1 MGMSPWL
8 LPALIAIPFFGGLLA
23 WGAERL
29 SLTWPRWIGLLSM
42 AATCVLAIWIWVH
55 ADTPGIIPAHGTP
68 VWLIEFRM
76 DWIPRWGIS
85 FHLGLDGLSL
95 LMILLTGV
103 LGVLSVACSWREIQ
117 QYVGFF
123 HLNLLWNL
131 AGVMGVF
138 MALDLFLFFVFWEA
152 MLVPMYF
159 LIALWGHSSRG
170 GRSRV
175 YAATKFFLFTQAAGL
190 LMLVA
195 ILALVWLHRQSSG
208 DWSFN
213 YTDLLY
219 TELSATMEYV
229 LMLAFF
235 LGFAVKL
242 PVFPLHPWLPDAH
255 SQAPTAGSVDLA
267 GVLLKTGAYGLLRFV
282 LPMFPQAS
290 QDFAPIA
297 MGLAVIGILYG
308 AKMALVQTDIKR
320 LVAYTSVSHMGFVL
334 LGIYAG
340 TTLALE
346 GAVLLMLAHGLAT
359 GGLFILCGELY
370 ERLHTRE
377 LYKMGGL
384 SRRAPHYATALMFF
398 ALASLGLPGLG
409 NFVGEFLVLFGSFT
423 VAPWMTSM
431 AATGL
436 ILAAVYSLYVVQKA
450 LHGPPAADEEVEDLT
465 AREQIMMAS
474 IMISLLA
481 LGLYPQPVIDLARG
495 SLAQISQWY
504 TLGAPVLSAPA
515 SLGVL
520 P

>member
-1 MGMSPWL
+1 MDVSPALNPWL
-8 LPALIAIPFFGGLLA
+8 LPALILVPFFGGLLA
-23 WGAERL
+23 WYAERW

-42 AATCVLAIWIWVH
+42 AATCVLAIWIWAH
-55 ADTPGIIPAHGTP
+55 AGVAPVVPPHGSP
-68 VWLIEFRM
+68 EWIIEFRAG
-76 DWIPRWGIS
+76 WIPRWGVS
-85 FHLGLDGLSL
+85 FHLGIDGLGL
-95 LMILLTGV
+95 LMVLLTGV

-159 LIALWGHSSRG
+159 LIALWGHSSQGGSRG

-175 YAATKFFLFTQAAGL
+175 YAATKFFIFTQASGL
-190 LMLVA
+190 LMLVG
-195 ILALVWLHRQSSG
+195 ILALVWLHQQNTG
-208 DWSFN
+208 EWSFS
-213 YTDLLY
+213 YAELLY
-219 TELSATMEYV
+219 TPLSSLQEML

-282 LPMFPQAS
+282 LPLFPNAS
-290 QDFAPIA
+290 MDFAPVA
-297 MGLAVIGILYG
+297 MALAILGILYG

-340 TTLALE
+340 TTLALQ
-346 GAVLLMLAHGLAT
+346 GALLLMLAHGLAT
-359 GGLFILCGELY
+359 GALFILCGELY
-370 ERLHTRE
+370 ERLHSRE
-377 LYKMGGL
+377 LGRMGGL
-384 SRRAPHYATALMFF
+384 TRRAPHYATALMFF

-409 NFVGEFLVLFGSFT
+409 NFVGEFLVLFGSFA
-423 VAPWMTSM
+423 VAPWITAI

-436 ILAAVYSLYVVQKA
+436 ILAAVYSLYIVQRA
-450 LHGPPAADEEVEDLT
+450 LHGPPADDTPIEDLT
-465 AREQIMMAS
+465 GREKLMMAFV
-474 IMISLLA
+474 MLALLA
-481 LGLYPQPVIDLARG
+481 LGLYPQPVIDLAFAP
-495 SLAQISQWY
+495 LAQIANWY
-504 TLGAPVLSAPA
+504 A
-515 SLGVL
+515 LGV
-520 P
+520 PGA

>member
-1 MGMSPWL
+1 MGMSADVSATLSPWL
-8 LPALIAIPFFGGLLA
+8 LPALIAIPFLGGLVA
-23 WGAERL
+23 WYAERL

-42 AATCVLAIWIWVH
+42 AATCVLALWIWVH
-55 ADTPGIIPAHGTP
+55 ADVPGVVPAHGTP
-68 VWLIEFRM
+68 QWLIEFRA
-76 DWIPRWGIS
+76 DWIPRWGVSI
-85 FHLGLDGLSL
+85 HLGLDGLGL

-159 LIALWGHSSRG
+159 LIALWGHSSQG
-170 GRSRV
+170 GKSRV
-175 YAATKFFLFTQAAGL
+175 YAATKFFIFTQASGL
-190 LMLVA
+190 LMLVG
-195 ILALVWLHRQSSG
+195 ILALVWLHREATGQ
-208 DWSFN
+208 WSFN
-213 YTDLLY
+213 YGDLLY
-219 TELSATMEYV
+219 TPLTGPQEYA

-235 LGFAVKL
+235 IGFAVKL

-282 LPMFPQAS
+282 LPLFPNAS
-290 QDFAPIA
+290 QEFAPIA
-297 MGLAVIGILYG
+297 MTLAIAGILYG
-308 AKMALVQTDIKR
+308 AKLALVQTDIKR

-340 TTLALE
+340 STLALE
-346 GAVLLMLAHGLAT
+346 GALVLMLAHGLAT

-377 LYKMGGL
+377 LGRMGGL
-384 SRRAPHYATALMFF
+384 ARRAPQYATALMFF

-409 NFVGEFLVLFGSFT
+409 NFVGEFLVLTGSFA
-423 VAPWMTSM
+423 VAPWMTAL

-436 ILAAVYSLYVVQKA
+436 ILAAIYSLYVVQRA
-450 LHGPPAADEEVEDLT
+450 LHGAPADDRLVEDLT
-465 AREQIMMAS
+465 GRETLMMGAIM
-474 IMISLLA
+474 LA
-481 LGLYPQPVIDLARG
+481 LLVLGLFPQPVIDLARG
-495 SLAQISQWY
+495 SLAQIGHWY
-504 TLGAPVLSAPA
+504 A
-515 SLGVL
+515 LGV
-520 P
+520 PAR

>member
-1 MGMSPWL
+1 MDMSTELSPWL
-8 LPALIAIPFFGGLLA
+8 LPALILIPFLGGLAA
-23 WGAERL
+23 WFAERL

-42 AATCVLAIWIWVH
+42 AATCVLAVWIWVH
-55 ADTPGIIPAHGTP
+55 ADVPGVLPVHGAP
-68 VWLIEFRM
+68 QWIIEFRAE
-76 DWIPRWGIS
+76 WIPRWGVS
-85 FHLGLDGLSL
+85 FHLGLDGLGL
-95 LMILLTGV
+95 LMVLLTGV

-170 GRSRV
+170 GRSRL
-175 YAATKFFLFTQAAGL
+175 YAATKFFIFTQASGL
-190 LMLVA
+190 LMLVG
-195 ILALVWLHRQSSG
+195 ILALVWLHQQNTG
-208 DWSFN
+208 QWSFS
-213 YTDLLY
+213 YGDLLY
-219 TELSATMEYV
+219 TPLSALQEML

-235 LGFAVKL
+235 FGFAVKL

-282 LPMFPQAS
+282 LPLFPNAS
-290 QDFAPIA
+290 TEFAPVA
-297 MGLAVIGILYG
+297 MALAILGILYG

-340 TTLALE
+340 TTLALQ
-346 GAVLLMLAHGLAT
+346 GALLLMLAHGLAT
-359 GGLFILCGELY
+359 GALFILCGELY

-377 LYKMGGL
+377 LGRMGGL
-384 SRRAPHYATALMFF
+384 AHRAPHYATALMFF

-409 NFVGEFLVLFGSFT
+409 NFIGEFLVLFGSFE
-423 VAPWMTSM
+423 VAPWSTAI

-436 ILAAVYSLYVVQKA
+436 VLAAVYSLYIVQRA
-450 LHGPPAADEEVEDLT
+450 LHGPAADDTPVEDLT
-465 AREQIMMAS
+465 GREKLMMAS
-474 IMISLLA
+474 VMAALLV
-481 LGLYPQPVIDLARG
+481 LGLYPQPVIDLARAP
-495 SLAQISQWY
+495 LAQIANWY
-504 TLGAPVLSAPA
+504 A
-515 SLGVL
+515 LGV
-520 P
+520 PTP

>member
-1 MGMSPWL
+1 MDLSAGMGAAVAPWM
-8 LPALIAIPFFGGLLA
+8 LPALILIPFVGGLLA
-23 WGAERL
+23 WGAERV
-29 SLTWPRWIGLLSM
+29 SLTLPRWIGLLSM
-42 AATCVLAIWIWVH
+42 TATTVLAIWIWGN
-55 ADTPGIIPAHGTP
+55 ADVSTVVPPHGAP
-68 VWLIEFRM
+68 QWLVEYRAE
-76 DWIPRWGIS
+76 WIPRWGVS
-85 FHLGLDGLSL
+85 FHLGLDGLGL
-95 LMILLTGV
+95 LMVLLTGV

-175 YAATKFFLFTQAAGL
+175 YAANKFFIFTQASGL

-195 ILALVWLHRQSSG
+195 ILALVWLHREATG
-208 DWSFN
+208 EWTFA
-213 YTDLLY
+213 YGDLLF
-219 TELSATMEYV
+219 TPLSSLQEML

-282 LPMFPQAS
+282 LPLFPNAS
-290 QDFAPIA
+290 QEFAPVA
-297 MGLAVIGILYG
+297 MALAVVGVVYG
-308 AKMALVQTDIKR
+308 AKLALVQTDIKR
-320 LVAYTSVSHMGFVL
+320 LIAYTSVSHMGFVV

-340 TTLALE
+340 TPIALQ
-346 GAVLLMLAHGLAT
+346 GALLLMLAHGLAT
-359 GGLFILCGELY
+359 GALFILCGGLY
-370 ERLHTRE
+370 ERMHTRE
-377 LYKMGGL
+377 LGRMGGL
-384 SRRAPHYATALMFF
+384 SKRAPYYATALMFF

-409 NFVGEFLVLFGSFT
+409 NFIGEFLVLTGSFA
-423 VAPWMTSM
+423 VAPWITAI

-436 ILAAVYSLYVVQKA
+436 ILAAVYSLYVVQRA
-450 LHGPPAADEEVEDLT
+450 LHGPPSDESPVADLT
-465 AREQIMMAS
+465 LREKLMMAGL
-474 IMISLLA
+474 MIALLA
-481 LGLYPQPVIDLARG
+481 LGLYPQPVIDLAHAPL
-495 SLAQISQWY
+495 SQIATWY
-504 TLGAPVLSAPA
+504 A
-515 SLGVL
+515 LGV
-520 P
+520 PQ

>member
-1 MGMSPWL
+1 MDLSPWW
-8 LPALIAIPFFGGLLA
+8 LPALIAIPFFGGLAA
-23 WGAERL
+23 WYSERL

-42 AATCVLAIWIWVH
+42 GATVVLALWIWAQAEV
-55 ADTPGIIPAHGTP
+55 PGIVPAHGMP
-68 VWLIEFRM
+68 EWFLEFRAQ
-76 DWIPRWGIS
+76 WIPRWGVSI
-85 FHLGLDGLSL
+85 HLGLDGLGL

-170 GRSRV
+170 GKSRV
-175 YAATKFFLFTQAAGL
+175 YAATKFFIFTQASGL
-190 LMLVA
+190 LMLVG
-195 ILALVWLHRQSSG
+195 ILALVWLHRENTGQ
-208 DWSFN
+208 WSFN
-213 YTDLLY
+213 YGDLLF
-219 TELSATMEYV
+219 TPLSRVQEFA

-235 LGFAVKL
+235 IGFAVKL

-282 LPMFPQAS
+282 LPLFPNAS
-290 QDFAPIA
+290 QDFAPVAMALAIA
-297 MGLAVIGILYG
+297 GILYG
-308 AKMALVQTDIKR
+308 AKLALVQTDIKR

-340 TTLALE
+340 STLALQ
-346 GAVLLMLAHGLAT
+346 GALILMLAHGLAT
-359 GGLFILCGELY
+359 GALFVLCGELY

-377 LYKMGGL
+377 LGRMGGL
-384 SRRAPHYATALMFF
+384 ARRAPRYATALMFF

-409 NFVGEFLVLFGSFT
+409 NFVGEFLVLFGSFPA
-423 VAPWMTSM
+423 APWFTAV

-436 ILAAVYSLYVVQKA
+436 ILAAIYSLYVVRRA
-450 LHGPPAADEEVEDLT
+450 RPPPPPPRPPGP
-465 AREQIMMAS
+465 
-474 IMISLLA
+474 
-481 LGLYPQPVIDLARG
+481 
-495 SLAQISQWY
+495 
-504 TLGAPVLSAPA
+504 
-515 SLGVL
+515 
-520 P
+520 